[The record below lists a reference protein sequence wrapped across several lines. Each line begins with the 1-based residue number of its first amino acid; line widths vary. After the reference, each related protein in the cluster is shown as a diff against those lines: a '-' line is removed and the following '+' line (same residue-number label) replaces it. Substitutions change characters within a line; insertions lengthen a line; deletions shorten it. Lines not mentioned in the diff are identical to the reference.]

1 MVERCAVNARAVGS
15 NPSSPAHGK
24 VKMMDTQSVN
34 KRLISAKSKNKK
46 STVN

>member
-1 MVERCAVNARAVGS
+1 
-15 NPSSPAHGK
+15 
-24 VKMMDTQSVN
+24 MMDTQSVN